1 MVDTN
6 VLISLLV
13 FSSKKMNRM
22 MECIF
27 MQHQLVLSSYIVE
40 ELKDVVR
47 RKFAGKAGVIDTLLA
62 KMNYEYV
69 YIPDIVDD
77 TFFEIKDVKDY
88 PVLYT
93 AILEDVDILVTG
105 DHDFSDVEVERPE
118 ILTPAEFVDRYC
130 MLDGGKSEK

>member
-13 FSSKKMNRM
+13 FSSKKMNQM

-27 MQHQLVLSSYIVE
+27 MKHQLVLSSYIVE
-40 ELKDVVR
+40 ELKDVVK
-47 RKFAGKAGVIDTLLA
+47 RKFPNKVGVVDILLA

-69 YIPDIVDD
+69 YAPDILDE
-77 TFFEIKDVKDY
+77 TLFEIRDIKDY

-105 DHDFSDVEVERPE
+105 DSDFSDVKVEKPE
-118 ILTPAEFVDRYC
+118 ILTPAEFVEKYC
-130 MLDGGKSEK
+130 

>member
-13 FSSKKMNRM
+13 FSSKKMNQM

-27 MQHQLVLSSYIVE
+27 TEHQLVLSSYIVE
-40 ELKDVVR
+40 ELKDVIK
-47 RKFAGKAGVIDTLLA
+47 RKFPDKAGVVDTLLA

-69 YIPDIVDD
+69 YTPDILDE
-77 TFFEIKDVKDY
+77 TLFEIRDVKDY

-93 AILEDVDILVTG
+93 AILEDVDILVSG
-105 DHDFSDVEVERPE
+105 DSDFSDVDVEKPE
-118 ILTPAEFVDRYC
+118 ILTPAEFVKRYC
-130 MLDGGKSEK
+130 

>member
-13 FSSKKMNRM
+13 FSSKKMNQM

-27 MQHQLVLSSYIVE
+27 MEHQLVLSSYIVE

-47 RKFAGKAGVIDTLLA
+47 RKFPDKVGVVDTLLA

-69 YIPDIVDD
+69 YTPDTLDEML
-77 TFFEIKDVKDY
+77 FEIRDVKDY

-93 AILEDVDILVTG
+93 ARLEDVDILVTG
-105 DHDFSDVEVERPE
+105 DSDFEDVDVEKPE
-118 ILTPAEFVDRYC
+118 ILTPAEFVERYC
-130 MLDGGKSEK
+130 

>member
-13 FSSKKMNRM
+13 FSSKKMNQM

-27 MQHQLVLSSYIVE
+27 MNHQLVLSSYIVE
-40 ELKDVVR
+40 ELKDVVK
-47 RKFAGKAGVIDTLLA
+47 RKFSNKVRVVDTLLA

-69 YIPDIVDD
+69 YTPDIMDD
-77 TFFEIKDVKDY
+77 ALFEIRDVKDY
-88 PVLYT
+88 PVLYS

-105 DHDFSDVEVERPE
+105 DSDFSDVDVAKPE
-118 ILTPAEFVDRYC
+118 ILTPAEFVERHCDNLTD
-130 MLDGGKSEK
+130 M

>member
-6 VLISLLV
+6 VMISLLV
-13 FSSKKMNRM
+13 FSSKKMNQM

-27 MQHQLVLSSYIVE
+27 TEHQLVLSSYIVE

-47 RKFAGKAGVIDTLLA
+47 RKFPNKVGVVDTLLA

-69 YIPDIVDD
+69 YTPDILDE
-77 TFFEIKDVKDY
+77 TLFEIRDVKDY

-105 DHDFSDVEVERPE
+105 DSDFSDVDVDKPE
-118 ILTPAEFVDRYC
+118 ILTPAEFVERYC
-130 MLDGGKSEK
+130 

>member
-1 MVDTN
+1 MRIMVDTN

-13 FSSKKMNRM
+13 LSSKKMNRM

-27 MQHQLVLSSYIVE
+27 MDHQLVLSSYIVE

-47 RKFAGKAGVIDTLLA
+47 RKFAGKVGAVDTLLA

-69 YIPDIVDD
+69 YTPDILDE
-77 TFFEIKDVKDY
+77 TLFEIRDVKDY

-93 AILEDVDILVTG
+93 AMLEDVDILVTG
-105 DHDFSDVEVERPE
+105 DNDFRDVDVEKPE

-130 MLDGGKSEK
+130 

>member
-13 FSSKKMNRM
+13 FSSKKMNQM

-27 MQHQLVLSSYIVE
+27 MEHQLVLSSYIVE
-40 ELKDVVR
+40 ELKDVVS
-47 RKFAGKAGVIDTLLA
+47 RKFPDKVGVVDTLLA

-69 YIPDIVDD
+69 YTPDILDE
-77 TFFEIKDVKDY
+77 TLFEIRDVKDY

-105 DHDFSDVEVERPE
+105 DNDFSDVDVDKPE
-118 ILTPAEFVDRYC
+118 ILTPAEFVERYC
-130 MLDGGKSEK
+130 

>member
-13 FSSKKMNRM
+13 FSSKKMNQM

-27 MQHQLVLSSYIVE
+27 IEHQLVLSSYIVE
-40 ELKDVVR
+40 ELKDVVK
-47 RKFAGKAGVIDTLLA
+47 RKFPNKIGIVDTLLA

-69 YIPDIVDD
+69 YTPDILNE
-77 TFFEIKDVKDY
+77 TLFEIRDVKDY

-105 DHDFSDVEVERPE
+105 DGDFSDVDVEKPE
-118 ILTPAEFVDRYC
+118 ILTPAEFV
-130 MLDGGKSEK
+130 EKYY

>member
-13 FSSKKMNRM
+13 FSSKKMNQM

-27 MQHQLVLSSYIVE
+27 TEHQLVLSSYIVE

-47 RKFAGKAGVIDTLLA
+47 RKFSDKVGVVDTLLA

-69 YIPDIVDD
+69 YTPDTLDEML
-77 TFFEIKDVKDY
+77 FEIRDVKDY

-105 DHDFSDVEVERPE
+105 DSDFEDVDVEKPE
-118 ILTPAEFVDRYC
+118 ILTPAEFVERYC
-130 MLDGGKSEK
+130 

>member
-13 FSSKKMNRM
+13 FSSKKMNQM

-27 MQHQLVLSSYIVE
+27 REHQLVLSSYIVE

-47 RKFAGKAGVIDTLLA
+47 RKFSNKVGIVDTLLA
-62 KMNYEYV
+62 KMNYEYI
-69 YIPDIVDD
+69 YTPDILDESL
-77 TFFEIKDVKDY
+77 FEIRDVKDY
-88 PVLYT
+88 PILYT

-105 DHDFSDVEVERPE
+105 DSDFSDVDVEKPD
-118 ILTPAEFVDRYC
+118 ILTPAEFVERYC
-130 MLDGGKSEK
+130 

>member
-1 MVDTN
+1 MRIMVDTN

-13 FSSKKMNRM
+13 FSSKKMNQM

-27 MQHQLVLSSYIVE
+27 MEHQLVLSSYVVQ

-47 RKFAGKAGVIDTLLA
+47 RKFASKVVVVDTLLA

-69 YIPDIVDD
+69 YTPDMLDETLFVIR
-77 TFFEIKDVKDY
+77 DVKDY

-93 AILEDVDILVTG
+93 AKLEDVDILVTG
-105 DHDFSDVEVERPE
+105 DSDFRDVDVDKPE
-118 ILTPAEFVDRYC
+118 ILEPAEFVERYC
-130 MLDGGKSEK
+130 

>member
-13 FSSKKMNRM
+13 FSSKKMNQM

-27 MQHQLVLSSYIVE
+27 MEHQLVLSSYIVD

-47 RKFAGKAGVIDTLLA
+47 RKFASKAGVVDALLA

-69 YIPDIVDD
+69 YTPDLVDE
-77 TFFEIKDVKDY
+77 TLFEIRDVKDY

-93 AILEDVDILVTG
+93 AILEDVDIVVTG
-105 DHDFSDVEVERPE
+105 DGDFSDVNVDKPE
-118 ILTPAEFVDRYC
+118 ILTPAEFVEMYF
-130 MLDGGKSEK
+130 

>member
-27 MQHQLVLSSYIVE
+27 SEHQLVISSYIVE

-47 RKFAGKAGVIDTLLA
+47 RKFPDKAGVVDALLT
-62 KMNYEYV
+62 KMSYEYV
-69 YIPDIVDD
+69 YTPDMLNE
-77 TFFEIKDVKDY
+77 TLFEIRDVKDY

-105 DHDFSDVEVERPE
+105 DNDFGDVKVEKPE
-118 ILTPAEFVDRYC
+118 ILTPAEFVDKYIEI
-130 MLDGGKSEK
+130 K

>member
-27 MQHQLVLSSYIVE
+27 MEHQLVLSSYIVE

-47 RKFAGKAGVIDTLLA
+47 RKFPDKVGVVDTLLA

-69 YIPDIVDD
+69 YTPDILDE
-77 TFFEIKDVKDY
+77 TLFEIRDVKDY

-93 AILEDVDILVTG
+93 AVLEDVDILVTG
-105 DHDFSDVEVERPE
+105 DSDFEDVDVDKPE
-118 ILTPAEFVDRYC
+118 ILAPAEFVERYIKI
-130 MLDGGKSEK
+130 D

>member
-1 MVDTN
+1 MRIMVDTN

-13 FSSKKMNRM
+13 LSSKKMNRM

-27 MQHQLVLSSYIVE
+27 MDHQLVLSSYIVE

-47 RKFAGKAGVIDTLLA
+47 RKFAGKVGAVDTLLA

-69 YIPDIVDD
+69 YTPDILDE
-77 TFFEIKDVKDY
+77 TLFEIRDVKDY

-93 AILEDVDILVTG
+93 AMLEDVDILVTG
-105 DHDFSDVEVERPE
+105 DNDFRDVDVEKLE
-118 ILTPAEFVDRYC
+118 ILTPAEFVERYC
-130 MLDGGKSEK
+130 

>member
-13 FSSKKMNRM
+13 FSSKKMNQM

-27 MQHQLVLSSYIVE
+27 MEHQLVLSSYIVE

-47 RKFAGKAGVIDTLLA
+47 RKFPEKVGIVDALLA

-69 YIPDIVDD
+69 YTPDILDE
-77 TFFEIKDVKDY
+77 TLFEIRDMKDY

-105 DHDFSDVEVERPE
+105 DSDFDDVDFEKPE
-118 ILTPAEFVDRYC
+118 ILTPAKFVERYV
-130 MLDGGKSEK
+130 EI